1 MAARDRAGSLAA
13 VVAPAMAA
21 LLAAFIATTLTGCG
35 DPGDPGPADDPSA
48 ANFET
53 INTDWRQRRLER
65 LTAPYGWLSLV
76 VLSVLE
82 SGAEMTIG
90 SAGDNDIVVA
100 RGPAQWGTLQVDA
113 DGASA
118 RFDNAAGDAVAFDGR
133 PGASGRLS
141 LQDNGEAQRIEAA
154 EIRMHLIDPGGQ
166 LLALRVRDPRAP
178 TRSEFA
184 GLDYYALKPEWRV
197 EAEFIEHA
205 ETSTL
210 QVANVM
216 GQLIEEPNPGVAR
229 FTHNGKQIELE
240 AVQEDDRLFFI
251 FADRTSGRETYG
263 LGRFLYADLPRDG
276 RVTLDFNQAYNPP
289 CAFNAYTTCPLPPES
304 NRIDAWIRAGEKK
317 YAGQAG
323 ISKPRPLRRPGKR
336 SAPGD

>member
-1 MAARDRAGSLAA
+1 MDACDHSFCL
-13 VVAPAMAA
+13 APAMAA
-21 LLAAFIATTLTGCG
+21 FVAAFIATTLTACG
-35 DPGDPGPADDPSA
+35 DPGDPGSADDPSA
-48 ANFET
+48 AKFET
-53 INTDWRQRRLER
+53 TNMDWRQRRLER
-65 LTAPYGWLSLV
+65 LTAPYGWLSLAA
-76 VLSVLE
+76 LSVLE
-82 SGAEMTIG
+82 PGAEMTIG

-100 RGPAQWGTLQVDA
+100 RGPARWGTLQVDP

-141 LQDNGEAQRIEAA
+141 LLDNGEAQRIEAA

-166 LLALRVRDPRAP
+166 LALRVRDPRAP
-178 TRSEFA
+178 TRIEFA
-184 GLDYYALKPEWRV
+184 GLDYYALQPEWRV

-323 ISKPRPLRRPGKR
+323 ISTPRPLRSPGKR
-336 SAPGD
+336 SAPGE